1 MAIALG
7 TLWSQNF
14 ISGKN
19 IQEFRCF
26 PTLLIHLAANVPT
39 IKLNETNR
47 KFMAY
52 LIKKHKINV
61 TKHERDSA
69 EGNQHI
75 ANCGTNYQAYF
86 TYK

>member
-1 MAIALG
+1 MYEQQMANA
-7 TLWSQNF
+7 Q
-14 ISGKN
+14 
-19 IQEFRCF
+19 
-26 PTLLIHLAANVPT
+26 AA
-39 IKLNETNR
+39 R